1 MTGSSR
7 ALSRTGPSRD
17 TWTQRLL
24 RRGPADE
31 LGVSARAGVY
41 VVLIAASVAVA
52 LPFLFVVSASFK
64 DSATLFTYP
73 PQWFPDRL
81 YTGNYARLL
90 FDSGFP
96 RWMANTL
103 FVAST
108 VTLVKV
114 LIDSMAGYALAK
126 MRFRGRNALFI
137 LFLACLMIPSGALL
151 ITLYKV
157 VNGLGLTNTYFALI
171 LPALANP
178 LGIFVMR
185 QYIMGLPRD
194 LENAARL
201 DGVSEFGIFW
211 RIVLPLV
218 RPGLVVL
225 AVIRFSEQYMSFI
238 WPLVAIRSMDLQVF
252 TVGLTSMR
260 TIASVNYGLYSAG
273 AVMALVPIAILFFLL
288 QKQFLARSIAGALK
302 Q

>member
-1 MTGSSR
+1 MIRSAR
-7 ALSRTGPSRD
+7 ALPPTQQSRGASIRRPL
-17 TWTQRLL
+17 RLGL
-24 RRGPADE
+24 LSGLPE
-31 LGVSARAGVY
+31 RAGVY
-41 VVLIAASVAVA
+41 ILLIIASITVT

-73 PQWFPDRL
+73 PQWLPQSLF
-81 YTGNYARLL
+81 TGNYTRLL
-90 FDSGFP
+90 FETGFP

-103 FVAST
+103 LVAGT
-108 VTLVKV
+108 VTAVSV

-137 LFLACLMIPSGALL
+137 LFLASLMIPSGALL
-151 ITLYKV
+151 ISLYKV
-157 VNGLGLTNTYFALI
+157 VNGFGLTNTYLALI

-185 QYIMGLPRD
+185 QYIMALPAD

-201 DGVSEFGIFW
+201 DGVSEFGVFW
-211 RIVLPLV
+211 RIILPLV
-218 RPGLVVL
+218 KPGLVVL
-225 AVIRFSEQYMSFI
+225 AVIRFSEQYVSFV
-238 WPLVAIRSMDLQVF
+238 WPLVAIRSTDLQVF

-273 AVMALVPIAILFFLL
+273 AILALVPIGILFFLL
-288 QKQFLARSIAGALK
+288 QKQFLARSTAGALK